1 MILRSK
7 HTTAAK
13 DEIIAK
19 GLFENSEV
27 ENYLTID

>member
-1 MILRSK
+1 MILRSM

-13 DEIIAK
+13 DGIIAK
-19 GLFENSEV
+19 GPFENSEV

>member
-1 MILRSK
+1 MILRSM